1 MLKLNKRKKSP
12 RRGLGKSIENLC
24 IKFEQVKATKG
35 RDYGSDPAKRR
46 KKKAAKR
53 SSKRRDPAV
62 KRRRAIRRPFI
73 RSAVGPWRDGAD
85 PSWFGHPRLHKKAA
99 KKGVRRA
106 KRKTVKR
113 DPAWFGHPRLHAKAA
128 RKGARRKK
136 AAKRRPVRRDPSW
149 FGHARAHSK
158 AAKKG
163 VRRKARKGSKRRSP
177 AQIAATKRMLA
188 GLRASKGRSPARRR
202 KASPTR
208 RRATRGGGMSYR
220 DAMRGL

>member
-12 RRGLGKSIENLC
+12 RKGLGKSIENLC
-24 IKFEQVKATKG
+24 IKFEQVKAAKG
-35 RDYGSDPAKRR
+35 RDYGSDPTKRR
-46 KKKAAKR
+46 KKRAAKR

-62 KRRRAIRRPFI
+62 KRRTIRRPFI
-73 RSAVGPWRDGAD
+73 RSAVGPWRGGGD

-128 RKGARRKK
+128 KKGARR
-136 AAKRRPVRRDPSW
+136 AKRRAAPRRDPSW
-149 FGHARAHSK
+149 FGHPRAHSK

-163 VRRKARKGSKRRSP
+163 ARRSKARKGGAKKRRSP

-188 GLRASKGRSPARRR
+188 GLKASQGRSPGGRR
-202 KASPTR
+202 KSPTR
-208 RRATRGGGMSYR
+208 RRASTRGGMSYR